1 MLYGMLYGMRGC
13 GGSASARMLSASFPP
28 AFLRADQPQ
37 LCEEE
42 VVDFGP
48 LLGLAACLD
57 SNSIVEYLLTNPCAA
72 AFGVP
77 PLFWQISP
85 PLRLRLRLCLRLVG
99 CSHVYA

>member
-48 LLGLAACLD
+48 LLGLAAA
-57 SNSIVEYLLTNPCAA
+57 S
-72 AFGVP
+72 AFG
-77 PLFWQISP
+77 
-85 PLRLRLRLCLRLVG
+85 
-99 CSHVYA
+99 

>member
-1 MLYGMLYGMRGC
+1 MLYGMRGC

-48 LLGLAACLD
+48 LLCLAAA
-57 SNSIVEYLLTNPCAA
+57 S
-72 AFGVP
+72 AFG
-77 PLFWQISP
+77 
-85 PLRLRLRLCLRLVG
+85 
-99 CSHVYA
+99 